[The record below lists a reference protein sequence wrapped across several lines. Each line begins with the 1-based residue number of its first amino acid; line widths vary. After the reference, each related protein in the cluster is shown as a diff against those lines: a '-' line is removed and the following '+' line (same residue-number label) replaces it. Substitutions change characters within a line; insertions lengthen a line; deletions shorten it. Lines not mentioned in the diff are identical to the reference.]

1 MEKVRPRKKNIYNL
15 KAQFAH
21 TNISKRYRHAIYRQ
35 NKSKLVTETFFS
47 RGGGNKSKFSTYLV
61 AVQTYPIFAGIL
73 AFYTRVAGTCRH

>member
-35 NKSKLVTETFFS
+35 NKSKLVTETFFFP
-47 RGGGNKSKFSTYLV
+47 GGGEQK
-61 AVQTYPIFAGIL
+61 QI
-73 AFYTRVAGTCRH
+73 